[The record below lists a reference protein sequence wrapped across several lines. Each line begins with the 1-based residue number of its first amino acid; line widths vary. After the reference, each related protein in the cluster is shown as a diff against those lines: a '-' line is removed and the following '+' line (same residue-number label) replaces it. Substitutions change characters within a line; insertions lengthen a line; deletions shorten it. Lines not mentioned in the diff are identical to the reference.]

1 MRGVVGM
8 RRVFACIFV
17 PEVRGRRNRSVRIEA
32 RCSWHILLR
41 RRCIGLGRCMIMI
54 MIMAVQIVSTIVV
67 VMTFMVMI
75 MLMTFMIVMIRVGRM
90 MFGIVRVDVAAFAM
104 LMVGRLRGLRWI
116 GSRTLDDLA
125 LHAIAIAATTR
136 IAMPRT
142 AAVGTVFGFFL
153 GLAMGAL
160 VGFDQSLTVG
170 DRDLIIVGMDFAEG
184 QKTVAVA
191 APFDGSP
198 PQPPPFPP
206 GPRPTDISA

>member
-75 MLMTFMIVMIRVGRM
+75 MLMT
-90 MFGIVRVDVAAFAM
+90 
-104 LMVGRLRGLRWI
+104 
-116 GSRTLDDLA
+116 S
-125 LHAIAIAATTR
+125 
-136 IAMPRT
+136 
-142 AAVGTVFGFFL
+142 
-153 GLAMGAL
+153 
-160 VGFDQSLTVG
+160 
-170 DRDLIIVGMDFAEG
+170 IIVIILVCRLMFAILPAD
-184 QKTVAVA
+184 V
-191 APFDGSP
+191 
-198 PQPPPFPP
+198 
-206 GPRPTDISA
+206 